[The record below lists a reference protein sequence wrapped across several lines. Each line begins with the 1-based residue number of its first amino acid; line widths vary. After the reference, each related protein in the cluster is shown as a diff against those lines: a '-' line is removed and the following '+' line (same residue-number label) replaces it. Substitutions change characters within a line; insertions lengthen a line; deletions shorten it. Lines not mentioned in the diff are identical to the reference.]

1 MSMVRTRWRQRDR
14 CLADLCGI
22 RHTDVLSRNDG
33 ALDFCGWL
41 AFNLTYVHL
50 INEVALARTTGSIG
64 VETADRIRS
73 EAEKLFAARGFAA
86 VSMREIA
93 GAVGVQAAALYNHF
107 SNKQALLED
116 LLVSHMESLIAAW
129 KAEADAQDTAGEA
142 LERFAR
148 FHIRYHIDR
157 SDAVFISY
165 MELRNLEPENFRRVE
180 SLRKTYEAFVVDI
193 LEDGH
198 ASGEFDLTDTRI
210 TAMAIIAM
218 LTGVNTWY
226 RSRGR
231 LSLSEI
237 EDIYTKMV
245 LRSAGAQQKEAS
257 CLAAE

>member
-1 MSMVRTRWRQRDR
+1 M
-14 CLADLCGI
+14 
-22 RHTDVLSRNDG
+22 
-33 ALDFCGWL
+33 
-41 AFNLTYVHL
+41 
-50 INEVALARTTGSIG
+50 ARTTGSIG
-64 VETADRIRS
+64 IETAERIRS
-73 EAEKLFAARGFAA
+73 AAEQLFAARGFAA

-93 GAVGVQAAALYNHF
+93 SAVGVQAAALYNHF
-107 SNKQALLED
+107 SNKQALLKD
-116 LLVSHMESLIAAW
+116 LLISHMEGLIAAW
-129 KAEADAQDTAGEA
+129 KEEAQPQETASEA

-165 MELRNLEPENFRRVE
+165 MELRNLEPENFERVE
-180 SLRKTYEAFVVDI
+180 DLRKTYEGFVVGV
-193 LEDGH
+193 LEDGRE
-198 ASGEFDLTDTRI
+198 SGEFDLIDTRI

-237 EDIYTKMV
+237 EGIYTKMV
-245 LRSAGAQQKEAS
+245 LRSAGARQREAS